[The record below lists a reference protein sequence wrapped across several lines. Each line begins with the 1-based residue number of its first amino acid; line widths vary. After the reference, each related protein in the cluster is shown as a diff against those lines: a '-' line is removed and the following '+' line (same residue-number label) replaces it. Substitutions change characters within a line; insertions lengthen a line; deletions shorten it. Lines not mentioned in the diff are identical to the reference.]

1 MFKRLLKWLL
11 KLSLIIIFFSA
22 AMVLSVRYFNPSH
35 SALMLERKLSHWQ
48 SGQSYNIDREWISY
62 EELPDALKL
71 AVIAAEDQLF
81 PQHTGF
87 DLKAI
92 ANAFKRNKSQ
102 SQTTFGASTISQ
114 QVAKNQFLWSG
125 RSYLR
130 KGVEAWFTFLI
141 ESTWSKQRILEVY
154 LNSVEWGD
162 GIFRAQAAAQYY
174 FGKDA
179 AQLTQ
184 NQANQLAAILPSPL
198 TRSASKP
205 SAYTRKRADWINQQ
219 IHQLGGV
226 HFLSK
231 HDL

>member
-1 MFKRLLKWLL
+1 MFKRLFKWLL
-11 KLSLIIIFFSA
+11 KLSLAAIVLSL
-22 AMVLSVRYFNPSH
+22 AMVLSVGYFNPSH
-35 SALMLERKLSHWQ
+35 SALMLERKLSHWRANE
-48 SGQSYNIDREWISY
+48 SYSIDREWMSY

-81 PQHTGF
+81 PEHKGF
-87 DLKAI
+87 DINAI
-92 ANAFKRNKSQ
+92 AKAFKRNKSQ
-102 SQTTFGASTISQ
+102 SRTTFGASTISQ

-130 KGVEAWFTFLI
+130 KGVEVWFTFLI

-162 GIFRAQAAAQYY
+162 GIFGAQAAAQYY

-179 AQLTQ
+179 NQLTQ
-184 NQANQLAAILPSPL
+184 SQANQMAAILPSPL
-198 TRSASKP
+198 TRSASQP
-205 SAYTRKRADWINQQ
+205 SAYTKQRANWINQQ

-226 HFLSK
+226 QFLHK
-231 HDL
+231 HGL